1 MNETQAKEFN
11 LENYLSTELKSEQSL
26 ASIPKGQNVFSIS
39 NSSFD
44 LPLRISTFLS
54 SKDFEK
60 FVKNVERIIRSSV
73 EYRLWVTYIIDNLGQ
88 KECALTHE
96 NINECPIVIHH
107 HPINLYT
114 IVKTIIND
122 FIKKEQEFSTF
133 DVAIKTIE
141 MHYQNN
147 VGYIV
152 LLSDLH
158 EKFHNSF
165 LKIPIQLFQGNYKY
179 LIQNYQLEDDEL
191 QQIYQLCNVQMED
204 LKMEWSKNNYPGI
217 K

>member
-165 LKIPIQLFQGNYKY
+165 LKIPIQLVQGNYKY